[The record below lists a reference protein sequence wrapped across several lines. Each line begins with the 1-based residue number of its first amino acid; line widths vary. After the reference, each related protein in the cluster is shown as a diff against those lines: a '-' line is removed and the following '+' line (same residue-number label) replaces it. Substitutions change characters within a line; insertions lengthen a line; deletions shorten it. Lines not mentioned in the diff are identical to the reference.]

1 MYIPKSSED
10 QKKGLHV
17 FRRPL
22 YPPKSSENQKRK
34 GQRGL
39 RCTVSTVSL
48 TADMYQLIFQRKGGG
63 GGGGAGA
70 PALSPKSELS
80 RISKQKLAI
89 GFEFCFNSK
98 VRMIILIKLF
108 DFACHGKAHCC

>member
-10 QKKGLHV
+10 QKKGIHV

-22 YPPKSSENQKRK
+22 YPPKSIENQKSK

-39 RCTVSTVSL
+39 RCPVSTVSL
-48 TADMYQLIFQRKGGG
+48 TADMYQLIFQRK
-63 GGGGAGA
+63 GGGAGA

-98 VRMIILIKLF
+98 VRMIILIKVI
-108 DFACHGKAHCC
+108 